1 MFLYLLITLTF
12 GLKLKVPSDVRPKK
26 KAEKSRKNLIKTW
39 LYLITS
45 YIFV

>member
-26 KAEKSRKNLIKTW
+26 KRLRNREKILLKRGFI
-39 LYLITS
+39 
-45 YIFV
+45 

>member
-1 MFLYLLITLTF
+1 
-12 GLKLKVPSDVRPKK
+12 LKLKVPSDVRPKK
-26 KAEKSRKNLIKTW
+26 NWEIDNYAKIRTNLIKTW